1 MAKTKATAERIAFG
15 RMLKS
20 WRIQMGWTQYTA
32 WNWSLAADFEVISY
46 GNLSILEQGTAGELR
61 HKAFL
66 QLEELN
72 RRISRRDF
80 SGVTERR
87 LRDRLEASFPLGD
100 DDAPTWSAVEFWA
113 CYVGR
118 RPIPQRFLQIPEQ
131 PKPETLP
138 EALVRQGFATD
149 AEHAEELLKAI
160 EAFKAANTKRRQRP
174 TSNLTKPRSSTET
187 ASTKHQ
193 PESSR

>member
-1 MAKTKATAERIAFG
+1 MAKSKQTPERIAFG

-32 WNWSLAADFEVISY
+32 WNWSLAADFETISY

-72 RRISRRDF
+72 RRIAERDF
-80 SGVTERR
+80 NGVTDRR
-87 LRDRLEASFPLGD
+87 LRDRLETSFPLRYDGG
-100 DDAPTWSAVEFWA
+100 PIWSAVEFWA

-118 RPIPQRFLQIPEQ
+118 RAIPQRFLQIPEP

-138 EALVRQGFATD
+138 EALVRKRLATD
-149 AEHAEELLKAI
+149 LKHAEALLKAI
-160 EAFKAANTKRRQRP
+160 EAFKTANTKRRQRP
-174 TSNLTKPRSSTET
+174 TSNLAKPRSSTET

-193 PESSR
+193 PESDQ

>member
-1 MAKTKATAERIAFG
+1 MAKTKTTAERIAFG

-32 WNWSLAADFEVISY
+32 WTWAQAADFEMISY

-118 RPIPQRFLQIPEQ
+118 RPIPQRFLQIPEP

-138 EALVRQGFATD
+138 EALVRKRLATD
-149 AEHAEELLKAI
+149 LKHAEALLKEI
-160 EAFKAANTKRRQRP
+160 EAFKTANIKRRQRP
-174 TSNLTKPRSSTET
+174 TSSLTKPRSSTET

-193 PESSR
+193 PEFSR

>member
-1 MAKTKATAERIAFG
+1 M
-15 RMLKS
+15 
-20 WRIQMGWTQYTA
+20 
-32 WNWSLAADFEVISY
+32 ISY
-46 GNLSILEQGTAGELR
+46 GNLSIL
-61 HKAFL
+61 
-66 QLEELN
+66 
-72 RRISRRDF
+72 
-80 SGVTERR
+80 
-87 LRDRLEASFPLGD
+87 
-100 DDAPTWSAVEFWA
+100 
-113 CYVGR
+113 
-118 RPIPQRFLQIPEQ
+118 EQ

-174 TSNLTKPRSSTET
+174 SSSLTKPRSSTET